1 VRLPVAPGVT
11 IGLIAAVALLPVW
24 IGTLS
29 SFRGSRWWLGL
40 GAVAVVA
47 GGLISALD
55 GERTF
60 DPRLFVTES
69 LTLLSMLGIVGTLLW
84 ARTVIGSPA
93 MAIAFG
99 TGYLASTVA
108 AGLTSPNNWKYD
120 LSLPV
125 SIIALGAAALTS
137 KRLVEILVLIALAGI
152 SVLNDSRSITAFF
165 MIAAAFSAWQIR
177 GTIAG
182 ARPRAFRALFGMAAL
197 AFATYSVLQALILD
211 GFLGS
216 ATQQRTQVQID
227 SSGSLIAGG
236 RPELGA
242 AFALITGRPLG
253 YGNGVVPTAGDVLL
267 AKTGMSDLNYDPNNG
282 YVEHYMFGGQYEVH
296 SVLGDLWIRYGL
308 LGAAFVIA
316 TLLFC
321 VIRAASNI
329 SVRTA
334 PAVMVFLTALLV
346 WDSFFSPFL
355 TSYRSSALAVALL
368 FAFVPV
374 VRNTPSPTATLVTR
388 DYVRG

>member
-1 VRLPVAPGVT
+1 MT
-11 IGLIAAVALLPVW
+11 IGLIVAVALLPVW
-24 IGTLS
+24 IGTLRS
-29 SFRGSRWWLGL
+29 DRGSRWWIALGIVTTIS
-40 GAVAVVA
+40 GS
-47 GGLISALD
+47 LISALD
-55 GERTF
+55 SGRTF
-60 DPRLFVTES
+60 DPRLFVTET
-69 LTLLSMLGIVGTLLW
+69 LTLLSMLGIVAVLLW
-84 ARTVIGSPA
+84 ARTIIDSSA
-93 MAIAFG
+93 IAIAFG
-99 TGYLASTVA
+99 VGYLASTVA
-108 AGLTSPNNWKYD
+108 AGLKSPNNWKYD

-125 SIIALGAAALTS
+125 SIIALGVAALTTR
-137 KRLVEILVLIALAGI
+137 RLVEILMLIALAGI

-165 MIAAAFSAWQIR
+165 MIAAAFAALQVR
-177 GTIAG
+177 GKVAG
-182 ARPRAFRALFGMAAL
+182 ARPRAFRVLFGMAAL
-197 AFATYSVLQALILD
+197 VFAVYSALQALILD
-211 GFLGS
+211 GFLGT
-216 ATQQRTQVQID
+216 ATQQRTEVQID

-253 YGNGVVPTAGDVLL
+253 YGNGVLPTAGDVLL

-308 LGAAFVIA
+308 IGAAFVIA

-329 SVRTA
+329 SLRTA
-334 PAVMVFLTALLV
+334 PALMVFLTALLV

-368 FAFVPV
+368 FFIVPV
-374 VRNTPSPTATLVTR
+374 ARKTPSPPIGLVTK
-388 DYVRG
+388 DVVRG